1 MIYLTELL
9 PLLGF
14 VFAGLFSPGPNVI
27 LLTASG
33 ARFGFRPTLP
43 HILGV
48 AFGVGITSGITGFG
62 LGALLQSYP
71 SLTLVL
77 QIFASLWILWMA
89 YKLWFAK
96 PAQTDDAA
104 DRPFTF
110 IEAVLFQWVN
120 PKVWAVAL
128 SAMVYVPIGAPSMQA
143 MTLGLT
149 FSGINLCVCLFWTY
163 AGTLLSYLLKNAV
176 AWHIFLRIMAVA
188 LVCFSVLVFI

>member
-1 MIYLTELL
+1 MTEFL
-9 PLLGF
+9 PLWGF

-48 AFGVGITSGITGFG
+48 AFGVGITSAITGFG
-62 LGALLQSYP
+62 LGALLQNYP
-71 SLTLVL
+71 SLRLVL
-77 QIFASLWILWMA
+77 QIGASLWILWMA
-89 YKLWFAK
+89 YKLWLANPVQK
-96 PAQTDDAA
+96 NDSA

-128 SAMVYVPIGAPSMQA
+128 SAMVYVPSGSPINQA
-143 MTLGLT
+143 VTLGLT
-149 FSGINLCVCLFWTY
+149 FSGINLGVCLFWTY
-163 AGTLLSYLLKNAV
+163 AGTLLSYLLTNAV
-176 AWHIFLRIMAVA
+176 AWRLFLRIMAVA

>member
-1 MIYLTELL
+1 LGELI
-9 PLLGF
+9 PLFGF

-48 AFGVGITSGITGFG
+48 AFGVGVTSGLTGFG
-62 LGALLQSYP
+62 LGALLRSFP
-71 SLTLVL
+71 SLELTLK
-77 QIFASLWILWMA
+77 ICASLWILWMA
-89 YKLWFAK
+89 YKLWLANPVQK
-96 PAQTDDAA
+96 NDTAE
-104 DRPFTF
+104 RPFTF
-110 IEAVLFQWVN
+110 VEAVLFQWVN

-128 SAMVYVPIGAPSMQA
+128 SAMVYVPAGTPMNQA
-143 MTLGLT
+143 ATLALT

-163 AGTLLSYLLKNAV
+163 AGTLLSYLLKNAN
-176 AWHIFLRIMAVA
+176 AWRIFLRVMAVA